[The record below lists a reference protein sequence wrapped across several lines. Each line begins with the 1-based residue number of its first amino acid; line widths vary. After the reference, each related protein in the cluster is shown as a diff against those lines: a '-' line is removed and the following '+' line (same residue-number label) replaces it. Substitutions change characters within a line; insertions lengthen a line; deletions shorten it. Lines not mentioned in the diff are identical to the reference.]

1 MNASTRPAT
10 ERDGLLSKEPA
21 LEIGENLYQSD
32 HPKRRHYIVYGT
44 LLAAATVI
52 GVVTYSQHNEY
63 INPIRQQSLLDEL
76 TQSSIES
83 SLDIPL
89 LGSSSSHRHEYGKL
103 NFITGKDV
111 SPDVYHC
118 STNLMIMRHCDKGV
132 KVHKHGHTKIIDPK
146 DHHGAKHC
154 NAKGRARSEYIAS
167 LFVEP
172 QKYERL
178 IHDSGVSSLGR
189 PSGGAAGIPLP
200 VPMVSSSLR
209 GDKELGNRP
218 AKSKPQF
225 PTPSK
230 LYALSAGRNG
240 HSNLREIETITP
252 LAKRFDLDI
261 DSQYGLRE
269 EKDLAEDYF
278 RMLSESVVKSFTLAR
293 YVHYS
298 IICMYLVGKKRLF
311 KS

>member
-10 ERDGLLSKEPA
+10 ERDSLLSKPA
-21 LEIGENLYQSD
+21 LEVGEHLYQGD
-32 HPKRRHYIVYGT
+32 FDRPRRNYIIYGV

-52 GVVTYSQHNEY
+52 GVTTYSQHNEH
-63 INPIRQQSLLDEL
+63 INPVRQQSLLNSI
-76 TQSSIES
+76 TQSSLES
-83 SLDIPL
+83 TLNIPL
-89 LGSSSSHRHEYGKL
+89 LGSSHRHEYGKL

-154 NAKGRARSEYIAS
+154 NAKGMARSKYISS

-172 QKYERL
+172 EKYEQL
-178 IHDSGVSSLGR
+178 INENASRLGR
-189 PSGGAAGIPLP
+189 PSGGAGAASIPLP

-209 GDKELGNRP
+209 GDKALGNRP

-225 PTPSK
+225 PAPSK

-278 RMLSESVVKSFTLAR
+278 AMLSESVVKSFTLAR
-293 YVHYS
+293 
-298 IICMYLVGKKRLF
+298 
-311 KS
+311 